1 MIAGSDGAETLWVVA
16 SPENV
21 VSTDLSGGT
30 ALLDLRTGQYFTLD
44 GVGSLVWT
52 LLQTPSSRTRIVDAI
67 LEEYE
72 VAPDECDR
80 DVEALLGELQT
91 AALVETIAP
100 AG

>member
-80 DVEALLGELQT
+80 DVEALLGELRG
-91 AALVETIAP
+91 AALVETVAP

>member
-1 MIAGSDGAETLWVVA
+1 MAGPEGAETLWVAA
-16 SPENV
+16 SPEDV

-52 LLQTPSSRTRIVDAI
+52 LLQTPSPRHRIVDAI
-67 LEEYE
+67 VDQYE
-72 VAPDECDR
+72 VAPDECDH
-80 DVEALLGELQT
+80 DVEALLAELHG
-91 AALVETIAP
+91 AALVETVTT

>member
-1 MIAGSDGAETLWVVA
+1 MIAGSDGAETRWVVA

-80 DVEALLGELQT
+80 DVEALLGELQG
-91 AALVETIAP
+91 AALVETVAP
-100 AG
+100 AV